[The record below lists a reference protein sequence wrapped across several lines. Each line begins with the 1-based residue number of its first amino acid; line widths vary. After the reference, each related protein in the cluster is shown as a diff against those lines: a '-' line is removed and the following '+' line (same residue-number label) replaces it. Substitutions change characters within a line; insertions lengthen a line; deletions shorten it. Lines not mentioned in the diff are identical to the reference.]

1 MEDELEQNMLTA
13 LYLIIIIVKKM
24 EKSSVPESAMKVGSR
39 KSTRNRIK
47 SDINDNKDDCKN
59 RNSTLNNNIFYF

>member
-13 LYLIIIIVKKM
+13 LYLIIIIVKKI

-39 KSTRNRIK
+39 NK
-47 SDINDNKDDCKN
+47 SDIYTINDDNDNKIQVQEQK
-59 RNSTLNNNIFYF
+59 

>member
-13 LYLIIIIVKKM
+13 LYLIIIIVKKI

-39 KSTRNRIK
+39 NRNRNWNK
-47 SDINDNKDDCKN
+47 SDIYIINDD
-59 RNSTLNNNIFYF
+59 NNNKILVQEQK

>member
-13 LYLIIIIVKKM
+13 LYLIIIIVKKI

-39 KSTRNRIK
+39 NK
-47 SDINDNKDDCKN
+47 SDIYIINDDNDNK
-59 RNSTLNNNIFYF
+59 I